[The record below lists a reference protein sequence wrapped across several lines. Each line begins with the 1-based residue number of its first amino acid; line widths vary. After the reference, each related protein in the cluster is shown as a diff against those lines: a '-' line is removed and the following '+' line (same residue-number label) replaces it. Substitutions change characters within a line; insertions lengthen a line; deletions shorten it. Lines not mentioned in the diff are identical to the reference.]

1 MKGQGEEV
9 LAAVYDAKV
18 VVGENIHIRLSVS
31 HKHPWAAVDEG
42 VAGHRNLGNV
52 RIGLA
57 PAVAGEL
64 DDRNKEPELS
74 AVVDVA
80 ERNENEEVR
89 QSRELDKVRS
99 GVVADP
105 PPREMGARLLLSV
118 AVAGEDLSSNA
129 AEIVKTRP
137 NLAEADGGDSGRSD
151 DDEAVVVE
159 FEERSRVDV
168 VSASRKSDGVVFV
181 PSRTIDAAMKLALSP
196 WPLMAELDFAVGSCT
211 RMKRPSR
218 MVRVVRRERRMWNHG
233 ARKVT
238 PDVWKKDPRNPK
250 SQTLLHWEPSF
261 LLILLLLAD
270 RKAGPS
276 VCSRW
281 PYSSCPSCPSGAE
294 AAVVVDACHRFLL
307 LLLIPPQMLDLAFEV
322 S

>member
-18 VVGENIHIRLSVS
+18 VVDENIHIRLSVS
-31 HKHPWAAVDEG
+31 HKHPWAVVDEG
-42 VAGHRNLGNV
+42 VAGHTNFGNV
-52 RIGLA
+52 RIDLA
-57 PAVAGEL
+57 PAVEGEL
-64 DDRNKEPELS
+64 DDCNKVRELS

-80 ERNENEEVR
+80 ERNENEVVR
-89 QSRELDKVRS
+89 QSHELDKVRS
-99 GVVADP
+99 GAVADP
-105 PPREMGARLLLSV
+105 PPREMGAPLLLSV
-118 AVAGEDLSSNA
+118 AVAGEVPSSNA

-137 NLAEADGGDSGRSD
+137 NLAEADGGDSGRSG
-151 DDEAVVVE
+151 DDEAVEE
-159 FEERSRVDV
+159 FEECSRVDV
-168 VSASRKSDGVVFV
+168 AASRKSDGVVFV
-181 PSRTIDAAMKLALSP
+181 PSRTIDAAMTLALSP
-196 WPLMAELDFAVGSCT
+196 WPLMAELDFAVGTRT
-211 RMKRPSR
+211 RMKRPLR
-218 MVRVVRRERRMWNHG
+218 VVVRRERRMWNHG

-281 PYSSCPSCPSGAE
+281 PYSSCPLCPSGAD